1 MLVAPIKQGEGAI
14 EHESPTGLIRF
25 HQHGWRL
32 FRVAT
37 PMFSSGLRTCS
48 WLACKTPNSQ
58 RPNDRFYKPIPMR
71 LGNANIN

>member
-32 FRVAT
+32 VGIPVWADQLHVSAWASLT
-37 PMFSSGLRTCS
+37 NQSPCV
-48 WLACKTPNSQ
+48 LAVQ
-58 RPNDRFYKPIPMR
+58 I
-71 LGNANIN
+71 

>member
-32 FRVAT
+32 YSELFMDVDIPILLSNPHA
-37 PMFSSGLRTCS
+37 S
-48 WLACKTPNSQ
+48 WQCK
-58 RPNDRFYKPIPMR
+58 YK
-71 LGNANIN
+71 LDLVVQQ

>member
-32 FRVAT
+32 YDVCHQLPKRSLTV
-37 PMFSSGLRTCS
+37 LN
-48 WLACKTPNSQ
+48 LHAC
-58 RPNDRFYKPIPMR
+58 
-71 LGNANIN
+71 

>member
-32 FRVAT
+32 LH
-37 PMFSSGLRTCS
+37 GLTA
-48 WLACKTPNSQ
+48 LAQ
-58 RPNDRFYKPIPMR
+58 I
-71 LGNANIN
+71 LGNPHASWRYKYKLDLVVQQ